1 MIDKDKILN
10 FSESILKVFDLKCE
24 SIIQN
29 EDDSLKIRVT
39 FTANIDK
46 NKLNSDILKLL
57 QREEQEHLKLLE
69 KNAELHRIIDDQA
82 KRIIEL
88 KKKSIHV
95 DIEEQK

>member
-10 FSESILKVFDLKCE
+10 FSESILKIFDLKCE

-29 EDDSLKIRVT
+29 EDGSLKIRVT

-46 NKLNSDILKLL
+46 NKIDGDILKLL

>member
-46 NKLNSDILKLL
+46 NKIDGDILKLL

>member
-10 FSESILKVFDLKCE
+10 FSESILKIFDLKCE

-29 EDDSLKIRVT
+29 EDDSLKIRVL

-46 NKLNSDILKLL
+46 NKLDGDILELL
-57 QREEQEHLKLLE
+57 QREEKEPLKLLE